1 MIEDENNPETDDTP
15 TTEDAAGT
23 EPAAETTEAA
33 EAASEEASGDGEK
46 SKKQK
51 ISYENSLPRDE
62 AVSYFEAIVSG
73 LKKGHLEFRQ
83 EGGAVDMDLPDH
95 LDVEVKASRSDKKGK
110 ISFEISWKNTGSPD
124 LAIVSD

>member
-1 MIEDENNPETDDTP
+1 MIDDDNNPETDAPNSTEAEGGSDEGGA
-15 TTEDAAGT
+15 EDAA
-23 EPAAETTEAA
+23 A
-33 EAASEEASGDGEK
+33 EASSEK
-46 SKKQK
+46 SQKKK

-83 EGGAVDMDLPDH
+83 EGDSVDIDLPDR
-95 LDVEVKASRSDKKGK
+95 LEVEVKASRAEKKGK
-110 ISFEISWKNTGSPD
+110 ISFEISWKNTSSPD